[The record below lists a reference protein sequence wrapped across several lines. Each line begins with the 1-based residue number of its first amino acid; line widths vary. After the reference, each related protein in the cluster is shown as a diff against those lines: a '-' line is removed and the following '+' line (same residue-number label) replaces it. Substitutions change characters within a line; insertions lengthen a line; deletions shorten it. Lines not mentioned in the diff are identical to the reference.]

1 MSKIVKRTNKSN
13 ELKIT
18 KHSADSFEACVERI
32 IDGNASLKDLL
43 NVKKAEIDFAK
54 CTRKIKMIQRIYSA
68 GSQVGA
74 CTIVAGNMVT
84 IKLTEE
90 TMGAYKK
97 ALKMLEKHEEHT
109 PYGESLWV
117 EGYNM
122 FSEFDFATGKRY
134 VYYVVTNA
142 EIEELAKRIKA
153 MDFDSVTLEDLQ
165 ALQNDLPPFVRAWQE
180 SSIDV
185 SKDKDKVFNMTF
197 ADFFSKIEVT
207 STFLKKQMESIE
219 FNLDNIRM
227 LHKAGRTKDMKFEIT
242 LPTNDKVM
250 PDILGDINYAIKY
263 AVEKYF
269 NGSLL
274 ELYQMANRHRYELYA
289 DECLAYPELAL
300 FIQQVFTLC
309 TQSFNEDTKITKE
322 QYEDLRNKVYTKAE
336 AYGVTGEQVVKVAVS
351 VAMRSVKLRGKDID
365 LGTANVD
372 NYKPFK
378 VMSIFPDE
386 YVALIGGQKLTKE
399 LNIIYMERG
408 RNIVEGETVE
418 FAAGFSMDDT
428 VEVEELFTGVAYN
441 KGGKLIYDVDVYAYE
456 ESHAL
461 ITTATFVEGTTP
473 QEQETD
479 LGEFMNSFLETND
492 NIILTGKNHNVLASK
507 TEDGHTIL
515 VGKTVPSKELMPNNK
530 PVIYTITNVLSFEPN
545 AGRER
550 VFLLEIQK

>member
-1 MSKIVKRTNKSN
+1 MSKIVKRNQKSN

-18 KHSADSFEACVERI
+18 KHSANSFEACTERV
-32 IDGNASLKDLL
+32 IDGAATLKDLL
-43 NVKKAEIDFAK
+43 AVKKSVIDFAK

-84 IKLTEE
+84 VKLTDESME
-90 TMGAYKK
+90 TYKK
-97 ALKMLEKHEEHT
+97 SLKMLEKQDNHV
-109 PYGESLWV
+109 PYGESIWV

-122 FSEFDFATGKRY
+122 FSEFNFENGKRY

-142 EIEELAKRIKA
+142 EIDELAKRIKS
-153 MDFDSVTLEDLQ
+153 MDYDQVTLEDLQ

-197 ADFFSKIEVT
+197 ADFFKKIEVT
-207 STFLKKQMESIE
+207 STFLKNHMESIE
-219 FNLDNIRM
+219 LNLDNIKV
-227 LHKAGRTKDMKFEIT
+227 LHKAGRTRDMKFEIT
-242 LPTNDKVM
+242 MPQGKNVM
-250 PDILGDINYAIKY
+250 PDILGDINYAIKD
-263 AVEKYF
+263 ATEEYF

-274 ELYQMANRHRYELYA
+274 ELYQMANRNRYEQYA
-289 DECLAYPELAL
+289 DDCMAYPELAL
-300 FIQQVFTLC
+300 FIQQVFTLV

-322 QYEDLRNKVYTKAE
+322 QYVSLRNKIYTKAA
-336 AYGVTGEQVVKVAVS
+336 AYGVKGEEVVRVAVS
-351 VAMRSVKLRGKDID
+351 VAMRSVKLVDKTID
-365 LGTANVD
+365 LGVANVD

-378 VMSIFPDE
+378 VMSIFPNE

-399 LNIIYMERG
+399 LNIIYID
-408 RNIVEGETVE
+408 RNRAIVEGEEIE

-441 KGGKLIYDVDVYAYE
+441 KGGKLVYDVDVYAYE
-456 ESHAL
+456 ESKSL

-479 LGEFMNSFLETND
+479 LGEFANAFLETND
-492 NIILTGKNHNVLASK
+492 KIILTGKNHNVLASK
-507 TEDGHTIL
+507 TEDGHTVL
-515 VGKTVPSKELMPNNK
+515 VGKAVPSKELMPNNK
-530 PVIYTITNVLSFEPN
+530 PVIFTITDMMSFEPN
-545 AGRER
+545 AGRAR
-550 VFLLEIQK
+550 IFLLEIQ

>member
-1 MSKIVKRTNKSN
+1 MSKIVKRNQKSN

-18 KHSADSFEACVERI
+18 VHSANSFEACRERV
-32 IDGNASLKDLL
+32 IDGTATLKDLL
-43 NVKKAEIDFAK
+43 AIKTKSIDFAK

-84 IKLTEE
+84 VKLTEE
-90 TMGAYKK
+90 SMETYKK
-97 ALKMLEKHEEHT
+97 SLKMLKRQDNHV
-109 PYGESLWV
+109 PYGESIWV

-122 FSEFDFATGKRY
+122 FSEFNFENGKRY

-142 EIEELAKRIKA
+142 EIDELARRIKS
-153 MDFDSVTLEDLQ
+153 MDYNQVTLEDLQ

-197 ADFFSKIEVT
+197 ADFFKKIEVT
-207 STFLKKQMESIE
+207 STFLKNHMESIE
-219 FNLDNIRM
+219 LNFDNIKV
-227 LHKAGRTKDMKFEIT
+227 LHKAGRTRDMKFEIT
-242 LPTNDKVM
+242 MPTGKDVM
-250 PDILGDINYAIKY
+250 PDILGDINYAIKD
-263 AVEKYF
+263 ATEEYF

-274 ELYQMANRHRYELYA
+274 ELYQMANRNRYEQYA
-289 DECLAYPELAL
+289 DDCMAYPELAL
-300 FIQQVFTLC
+300 FIQQVFTLV

-322 QYEDLRNKVYTKAE
+322 QYASLRNKIYTKAA
-336 AYGVTGEQVVKVAVS
+336 AYGVEGEEVVRVAVS
-351 VAMRSVKLRGKDID
+351 VAMRTVKLVDKDID
-365 LGTANVD
+365 LGIANVD

-378 VMSIFPDE
+378 VMSIFPNE

-399 LNIIYMERG
+399 LNIIYID
-408 RNIVEGETVE
+408 RNRAIVEGEEIE

-441 KGGKLIYDVDVYAYE
+441 KGGKLVYDVDVYAYE
-456 ESHAL
+456 ESKSL

-479 LGEFMNSFLETND
+479 LGEFANEFLETND
-492 NIILTGKNHNVLASK
+492 KIILTGKNHNVLASK
-507 TEDGHTIL
+507 TEDGHTVL
-515 VGKTVPSKELMPNNK
+515 VGKAVPSKELMPNNK
-530 PVIYTITNVLSFEPN
+530 PVIFTITDMMSFEPN
-545 AGRER
+545 AGRAR
-550 VFLLEIQK
+550 VFLLEIQ

>member
-1 MSKIVKRTNKSN
+1 MSKIVKRNQKSN

-18 KHSADSFEACVERI
+18 VHSANSFEACRERV
-32 IDGNASLKDLL
+32 IDGTATLKDLL
-43 NVKKAEIDFAK
+43 AIKTKSIDFAK

-84 IKLTEE
+84 VKLTEE
-90 TMGAYKK
+90 SMETYKK
-97 ALKMLEKHEEHT
+97 SLKMLKRQDNHV
-109 PYGESLWV
+109 PYGESIWV

-122 FSEFDFATGKRY
+122 FSEFNFENGKRY

-142 EIEELAKRIKA
+142 EIDELARRIKS
-153 MDFDSVTLEDLQ
+153 MDYNQVTLEDLQ

-197 ADFFSKIEVT
+197 ADFFKKIEVT
-207 STFLKKQMESIE
+207 STFLKNHMESIE
-219 FNLDNIRM
+219 LNFDNIKV
-227 LHKAGRTKDMKFEIT
+227 LHKAGRTRDMKFEIT
-242 LPTNDKVM
+242 MPTGKDVM
-250 PDILGDINYAIKY
+250 PDILGDINYAIKD
-263 AVEKYF
+263 ATEEYF

-274 ELYQMANRHRYELYA
+274 ELYQMANRNRYEQYA
-289 DECLAYPELAL
+289 DDCMAYPELAL
-300 FIQQVFTLC
+300 FIQQVFTLV

-322 QYEDLRNKVYTKAE
+322 QYASLRNKIYTKAA
-336 AYGVTGEQVVKVAVS
+336 AYGVEGDEVVRVAVS
-351 VAMRSVKLRGKDID
+351 VAMRTVKLVDKDID
-365 LGTANVD
+365 LGIANVD

-378 VMSIFPDE
+378 VMSIFPNE

-399 LNIIYMERG
+399 LNIIYID
-408 RNIVEGETVE
+408 RNRAIVEGEEIE

-441 KGGKLIYDVDVYAYE
+441 KGGKLVYDVDVYAYE
-456 ESHAL
+456 ESKSL

-479 LGEFMNSFLETND
+479 LGEFANEFLETND
-492 NIILTGKNHNVLASK
+492 KIILTGKNHNVLASK
-507 TEDGHTIL
+507 TEDGHTVL
-515 VGKTVPSKELMPNNK
+515 VGKAVPSKELMPNNK
-530 PVIYTITNVLSFEPN
+530 PVIFTITDMMSFEPN
-545 AGRER
+545 AGRAR
-550 VFLLEIQK
+550 VFLLEIQ